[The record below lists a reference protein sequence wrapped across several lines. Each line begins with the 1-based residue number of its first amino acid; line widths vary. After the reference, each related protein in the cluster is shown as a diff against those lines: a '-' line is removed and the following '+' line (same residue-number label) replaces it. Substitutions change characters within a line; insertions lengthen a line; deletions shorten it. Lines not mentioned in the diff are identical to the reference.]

1 MRKVKQSVVLA
12 LTALLLIMIPV
23 SASTST
29 FPDIVNL
36 PAGFRPEGIAV
47 GRGSTFFAGSLADGR
62 VLRGDLRTGDS
73 EVLVAGQDGMLSV
86 GMYYDERSDALFVA
100 GGPSGGA
107 RVFNASTG
115 ELLQSYQFASP
126 GSFIN
131 DVVVTDQAAFFTN
144 SFAAEVYKLPL
155 GPQGSLPPA
164 NGFVVLPLSGDWT
177 QVAGF
182 NANGIEASADGA
194 WLVVVNSTVGK
205 LYRVDPWSG
214 DATEIDLGG
223 ESVSAGDG
231 IRFRGSNLYVMR
243 NNLNELVAIDLSED
257 LTSGVVVDTLSNP
270 NFDVP
275 TTLAV
280 FGDALYAV
288 NAKFNTPPTP
298 TTPYE
303 VVRVELH

>member
-73 EVLVAGQDGMLSV
+73 EVLVAGQDGVLSV

-100 GGPSGGA
+100 GGSSGGA

-214 DATEIDLGG
+214 VATEIDLGG

-243 NNLNELVAIDLSED
+243 NNLNEIVAIDLSED